1 MVVVTDTGPREACGV
16 FGIYAPN
23 QRVAPLI
30 YFGLFAL
37 QHRGQESAGM
47 ATSDGRTVTVF
58 RDMGLVAQVF
68 DEANLAGL
76 DGHLGIGHTR
86 YSTSG
91 SSRWSNAQPIHR
103 QVGSTSLALAH
114 NGNLTNTRALA
125 EALGTAGE
133 TSDSALM
140 IEAIAREV
148 DDERSDARGVEQAM
162 MSVLPRFEGAFSLT
176 VMDQGRII
184 GVRDPHGFRPLCLGE
199 IPGGG
204 WVLASETAALDLVG
218 ARFKRDVEA
227 GEMVVIDA
235 GGVRSLRPF
244 PAADPRLCVFEY
256 VYFARPDSRLHG
268 RTVHAARRRMGA
280 TLAVEHPVP
289 ADVVVPVPES
299 GIPAAQGFSATSGIP
314 YADGLVKNRY
324 VGRTF
329 IEPSQLMR
337 DRGIRLKLNPIPET
351 LAGQRVVLV
360 DDSIVRGST
369 TRQLVSMVR
378 DAGAAEVHVRVSS
391 PPYRWPCFYGMDTS
405 DRSTLIAAR
414 MEVEDIRQHLDADS
428 LGYLS
433 LPGLLAATE
442 AEGFCHACLS
452 GEYPTEVPA
461 EDLKFA
467 LEGTG

>member
-1 MVVVTDTGPREACGV
+1 MSETPGEACGV
-16 FGIYAPN
+16 FGAYAPS

-86 YSTSG
+86 YSTTG
-91 SSRWSNAQPIHR
+91 SSMWSNAQPIHR
-103 QVGSTSLALAH
+103 QAGNTSVALAH

-125 EALGTAGE
+125 EKLGLGAE

-140 IEAIAREV
+140 VEAIARRI
-148 DDERSDARGVEQAM
+148 DDERSDARGLEKAM
-162 MSVLPRFEGAFSLT
+162 LEALPTFEGAFSLV
-176 VMDQGRII
+176 VMDQGRVV

-199 IPGGG
+199 LPGGG

-218 ARFKRDVEA
+218 AHFIREIEA
-227 GEMVVIDA
+227 GEMVVLSA
-235 GGVRSLRPF
+235 TGVRSMHPF
-244 PAADPRLCVFEY
+244 RQPDPRLCVFEY

-268 RTVHAARRRMGA
+268 QSVHAARHRMGQI
-280 TLAVEHPVP
+280 LAREHPIA

-299 GIPAAQGFSATSGIP
+299 GIPAAQGFSEATGIP

-351 LAGQRVVLV
+351 LAGKRVILV

-369 TRQLVSMVR
+369 TRQLVAMVR
-378 DAGAAEVHVRVSS
+378 SAGAAEVHLRVSS
-391 PPYRWPCFYGMDTS
+391 PPYRFPCFYGMDTS
-405 DRSTLIAAR
+405 DRSSLIAST
-414 MEVEDIRQHLDADS
+414 MDIDEIRRHLDADS

-433 LPGLLAATE
+433 IGGLLEAIAAD
-442 AEGFCHACLS
+442 GFCTACLT
-452 GEYPTEVPA
+452 GEYPTEVP
-461 EDLKFA
+461 LGVSKFV
-467 LEGTG
+467 LEGSR